1 MSTLDTVP
9 NTEHDGAS
17 KPITMRLN
25 PDELAKVE
33 LYAKQDQRTRA
44 SFLRLLTLRALA
56 AYEKQLESTTA

>member
-1 MSTLDTVP
+1 
-9 NTEHDGAS
+9 
-17 KPITMRLN
+17 MRLN

-33 LYAKQDQRTRA
+33 LYAKRDQRTRA

>member
-9 NTEHDGAS
+9 NTENDVGS

-25 PDELAKVE
+25 PEEIAKVE
-33 LYAKQDQRTRA
+33 LYAKQDHRTRA

-56 AYEKQLESTTA
+56 AYEKQLETSV